1 MHWTDSQIQRSSSS
15 RQWQEQASD
24 KDSGGLGP
32 ISGDWGHCVSCGVH
46 LGPGNQLLRPGGT
59 VLWGRV
65 HGDSVGRKRVS
76 VWNLGKHLILPKLIE
91 DGGPFLCLKPYSGSG
106 SRQRPWEGSGW
117 IGESYVSCPEP
128 CGHTRALTHC
138 SAWPGRV
145 WALDQSEMA
154 DLRTEYQCGETASEQ
169 LWTPLVSGSG
179 VVQGREENRV
189 LMLTLRLPSLPCDSP
204 ASCWQCLGKWKISIF
219 FYTISFQYSL
229 M

>member
-1 MHWTDSQIQRSSSS
+1 MAQHPETLSKYNPQVSPRLAFLRSRSSLAPSSLLLVTFNSLMSLFLPYPHFPWSIGSFLNPAHWGLFPLRDPTPCPEMHWTDSQIQRSSSS
-15 RQWQEQASD
+15 RQRQEQASD

-91 DGGPFLCLKPYSGSG
+91 DGGPFLCLKSYSGSG
-106 SRQRPWEGSGW
+106 SRQKPWEGSGW

-145 WALDQSEMA
+145 WALD
-154 DLRTEYQCGETASEQ
+154 
-169 LWTPLVSGSG
+169 
-179 VVQGREENRV
+179 
-189 LMLTLRLPSLPCDSP
+189 
-204 ASCWQCLGKWKISIF
+204 
-219 FYTISFQYSL
+219 
-229 M
+229 